1 MSQLA
6 KANSRIAIR
15 RVGNSLGILIPK
27 NLIGLWGVGEGDFLE
42 AGDGGITPPKKKNQQ
57 LILDD
62 LKLAIS
68 MEVVSRFSV
77 NEIRKKSR
85 ENLARWKKS
94 GTWGTAYQEWRGI
107 MANPDSEQLIK
118 IMIGRDD
125 NSNRLRQSMPY
136 AGLLPRTVVESLRE
150 KITG

>member
-1 MSQLA
+1 MPQLS
-6 KANSRIAIR
+6 KTTSKIAIR

-42 AGDGGITPPKKKNQQ
+42 AGDEGITPPPKKNQQ
-57 LILDD
+57 LVLDD

-77 NEIRKKSR
+77 KEIRKKSR

-94 GTWGTAYQEWRGI
+94 GTWGAAYQEWREI
-107 MANPDSEQLIK
+107 IANPDAELLIK
-118 IMIGRDD
+118 AMIGRDD

-136 AGLLPRTVVESLRE
+136 VGLLPKTVAEGLRE
-150 KITG
+150 KISG